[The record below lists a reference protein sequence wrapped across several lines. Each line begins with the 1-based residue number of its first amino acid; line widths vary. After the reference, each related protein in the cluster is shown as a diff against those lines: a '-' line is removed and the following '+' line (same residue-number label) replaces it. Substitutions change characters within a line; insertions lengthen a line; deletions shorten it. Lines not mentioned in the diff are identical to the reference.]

1 MIQKSS
7 SPPADK
13 FSELCS
19 FTSGGNPVGPSLAGF
34 GRAVFLDFFV
44 IQLPNKPFGLI
55 WYQGD
60 IYWSDQSFNCKSE
73 GTIARSP
80 ATGIKEI

>member
-1 MIQKSS
+1 MSISVS
-7 SPPADK
+7 GLPPKMD
-13 FSELCS
+13 F
-19 FTSGGNPVGPSLAGF
+19 
-34 GRAVFLDFFV
+34 DFFV
-44 IQLPNKPFGLI
+44 IQIPNKPFGLI